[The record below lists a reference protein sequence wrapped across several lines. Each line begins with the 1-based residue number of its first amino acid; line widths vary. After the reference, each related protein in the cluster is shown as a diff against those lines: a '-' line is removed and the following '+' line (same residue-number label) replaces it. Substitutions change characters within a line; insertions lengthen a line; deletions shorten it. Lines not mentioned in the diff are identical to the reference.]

1 MFISQE
7 QREAYTDYILSFI
20 DFNNGGIRED
30 GLCTDI
36 GIIKSYEYLINIGI
50 KTSQEI
56 TEDLLKEYSVLIPYN
71 FILELKKQ
79 YNLI

>member
-7 QREAYTDYILSFI
+7 QREAFTDYILNFVNI
-20 DFNNGGIRED
+20 ADEGFRED

-36 GIIKSYEYLINIGI
+36 AIIKSYEYLINSGF

-71 FILELKKQ
+71 FILELKKR
-79 YNLI
+79 YNI

>member
-1 MFISQE
+1 MVLSQE

-30 GLCTDI
+30 GLCTDAA
-36 GIIKSYEYLINIGI
+36 IIKSYEYLINSGF

-71 FILELKKQ
+71 FILELKKW
-79 YNLI
+79 YKIV